1 MGRTTWSVAFV
12 AAGLVVMAGCAAL
25 APEGTRYAQMDFPQ
39 FSQAA
44 IGHGSPALA
53 KRFGA
58 TRAAVC
64 RATRD
69 FETGPCVSGASSFF
83 STPGMPTD
91 PDMRLRLAFDN
102 WCAAHGG
109 SAKPAMPSRMGG
121 RPMGTMTRS
130 QEFYFSDFG
139 TAVGSLRIK
148 AGQEISTGQTIRP
161 YGRECVVGG
170 SSVGLI
176 TAVMASGLNENGVYE
191 RLVLAL
197 FYDEKDLVAFAQS
210 AEQANQNSGGGTK

>member
-1 MGRTTWSVAFV
+1 MRRKTWSALFV
-12 AAGLVVMAGCAAL
+12 SAGLVFIAGCAAL

-39 FSQAA
+39 FTQAA
-44 IGHGSPALA
+44 IGSGSPTLA

-83 STPGMPTD
+83 STPAVPKD
-91 PDMRLRLAFDN
+91 PDMRLAFAFDN

-109 SAKPAMPSRMGG
+109 SAKPAMPSRMG
-121 RPMGTMTRS
+121 RRARGTMTQS
-130 QEFYFSDFG
+130 PEFYFSDFG
-139 TAVGSLRIK
+139 TAVGNLLIK
-148 AGQEISTGQTIRP
+148 AGQEISTGQVIRP
-161 YGRECVVGG
+161 YARQCFVGQ

-191 RLVLAL
+191 RSVLAL
-197 FYDEKDLVAFAQS
+197 FYDEEDLEAFTQS
-210 AEQANQNSGGGTK
+210 AAEASRNNGIGTR